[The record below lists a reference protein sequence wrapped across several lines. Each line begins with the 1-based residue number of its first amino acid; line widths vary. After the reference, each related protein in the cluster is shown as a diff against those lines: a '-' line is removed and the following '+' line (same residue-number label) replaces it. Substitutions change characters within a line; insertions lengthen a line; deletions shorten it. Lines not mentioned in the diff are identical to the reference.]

1 MLRWRPRNGLPLH
14 DLPKPSI
21 RSSAAIGSPEQAGL
35 PAREEEL
42 LAAARMSGTVLL
54 IFGRRAGHPFREQ
67 RGPPRAEFNKGLRGD
82 SPEDQLMATCRD
94 QAS

>member
-1 MLRWRPRNGLPLH
+1 
-14 DLPKPSI
+14 
-21 RSSAAIGSPEQAGL
+21 
-35 PAREEEL
+35 
-42 LAAARMSGTVLL
+42 MSGTVLL

-67 RGPPRAEFNKGLRGD
+67 RGPPRAEFIKGLRGD